1 MIHRWKEGMT
11 MNRNISKGKE
21 KGKQII
27 YLLRLIRYMAESY
40 KANLIAVVIFILSSS
55 LFMVRGTM
63 YTKDLM
69 DKYIIPYIN
78 EGTPDFI
85 PLLKMIGIMALVYM
99 AGVISTYIYSRIMVV
114 TAQGTLKKLR
124 DDVFSHMEKLPIK
137 YFDTNIHGDIMSVYS
152 SDIDTLRNM
161 ITESLSQLIT
171 AVVTIVSV
179 LISMFILSF
188 PLTLFAIIML
198 VLMVTI
204 TRLISSISSKNFI
217 AQQKNLGKINGYT
230 EEMLEGLKVIKVFS
244 HEQEAEHKFDIFNE
258 ELFKSSDNAN
268 KYANILGPVIGN
280 FGNINFVLTAAFG
293 SILAI
298 KGIGGFTLGGLASF
312 LQFTR
317 TINQP
322 VSQIAQQLNTFML
335 AGAGAKRVFDLLDQ
349 EVEFDQGYV
358 TLVNAEISE
367 TGKIQEK
374 SEYTGKWAWKHPH
387 NDGTVTYEQLLGD
400 IVFENVDFGY
410 NQEKTI
416 LHDISLYAKPGQ
428 KIAFVGATGA
438 GKTTITNLI
447 NRFYDIQKGK
457 IRYDGINIDKIRK
470 SDLRSSLGIV
480 LQDTYLFT
488 GTIEENIRYGKLD
501 ATDKEVIDAAKL
513 ANADHFI
520 NHLPKG
526 YKTMLTSD
534 SLSQGQKQ
542 LLAIAR
548 AAIANPPVLILD
560 EATSSIDTRT
570 EKVVQE
576 GMDKLMKGRTVFV
589 IAHRLST
596 IKNSDVIMV
605 LEQGRIIERG
615 NHEELIR
622 QKGTYYQLYTG
633 GFENQ
638 Y

>member
-570 EKVVQE
+570 EKIVQE

>member
-358 TLVNAEISE
+358 TLVNAAISE
-367 TGKIQEK
+367 TGKIKEK

-576 GMDKLMKGRTVFV
+576 GMDKLMKGRTVVV

>member
-1 MIHRWKEGMT
+1 MIHRWKVGMT

-322 VSQIAQQLNTFML
+322 VFQIAQQLNTFML

-570 EKVVQE
+570 EKIVQE